1 MRYIILDGDPG
12 HDDALA
18 WAIANTYEELKIIGV
33 ITCAGNQTIEK
44 TTYNA
49 LRVIKLFKIDADVVK
64 GLKKPLV
71 NEIMNAPSVHGES
84 GLDGPVIEEPDKTA
98 LDVNVIDYY
107 KELILKYKK
116 VTIVATGPLTN
127 VALLISIYPQLKEH
141 IELISLMGGGLCF
154 GNWTPSAEFNILVDP
169 HSAKIVFESGI
180 NILMSPL
187 DVTEKSLIFPEDF
200 EILRKHNTKVS
211 IIVSKWLEFFYEF
224 HFQKGYKGAPMHDP
238 CAVMALVHPEIFKME
253 DYFVEIETKGQYN
266 VGETV
271 CDFFNR
277 KNQKPN
283 VKALVDVDLAM
294 FRKYFI
300 EALKTYE

>member
-18 WAIANTYEELKIIGV
+18 WAIANTYKELKIIG
-33 ITCAGNQTIEK
+33 IGTCCGNQTIEK

-49 LRVIKLFKIDADVVK
+49 LRVVKLFGIESDVVK
-64 GLKKPLV
+64 GLHKPLV

-84 GLDGPVIEEPDKTA
+84 GLDGPLLEEPDKKV
-98 LDVNVIDYY
+98 LNINVVDYY
-107 KELILKYKK
+107 KELLLKYKK
-116 VTIVATGPLTN
+116 VTFVATGPLTN
-127 VALLISIYPQLKEH
+127 IALLISLYPELKEN

-169 HSAKIVFESGI
+169 HAAKVVFESSI
-180 NILMSPL
+180 DILMSPL
-187 DVTEKSLIFPEDF
+187 DVTEKALIFPEDF
-200 EILRKHNTKVS
+200 KTLEKIGGKVS
-211 IIVSKWLEFFYEF
+211 NIVSKWLEFFYEF
-224 HFQKGYKGAPMHDP
+224 HFEKGYKGAPMHDP
-238 CAVMALVHPEIFKME
+238 CAVMALVHPEIFEMRN
-253 DYFVEIETKGQYN
+253 YFVEIETKGQYN

-277 KNQKPN
+277 TNKKPN
-283 VKALVDVDLAM
+283 VKALVSVDLDM